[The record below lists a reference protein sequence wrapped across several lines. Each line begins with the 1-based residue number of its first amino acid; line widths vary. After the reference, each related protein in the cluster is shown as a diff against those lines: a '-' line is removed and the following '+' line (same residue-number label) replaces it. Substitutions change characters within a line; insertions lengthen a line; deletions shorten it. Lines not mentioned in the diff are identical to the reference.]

1 MRRSDDQS
9 ARQAPA
15 NSGESDDVR
24 AQVEAILDSMRRDD
38 LDTVLRCFTP
48 DVLYKGGTCVMYP
61 AVMQRQGRDGLAQA
75 LRAIHVEYEI
85 LETSLEQ
92 VVVEGEQAAALRIS
106 RLRHRG
112 TGRTGIVHTWN
123 FLRFRD
129 GLICEFSEF
138 PDTAAF
144 VDLNRD

>member
-1 MRRSDDQS
+1 MQGNERLPGGSTAERTE
-9 ARQAPA
+9 R
-15 NSGESDDVR
+15 ETIV
-24 AQVEAILDSMRRDD
+24 AQVETVLDSMQRGD
-38 LDTVLRCFTP
+38 LATTVKCFAP
-48 DVLYKGGTCVMYP
+48 DVIYRGGTCVMYP
-61 AVMQRQGRDGLAQA
+61 ASMQGQGREGLAHT

-85 LETSLEQ
+85 LETTLLQ
-92 VVVEGEQAAALRIS
+92 LVIDGDRAGALRVS

-129 GLICEFSEF
+129 GLISEFSEF

-144 VDLNRD
+144 AHINRD

>member
-1 MRRSDDQS
+1 MGRSDKHS
-9 ARQAPA
+9 AHQAPA
-15 NSGESDDVR
+15 GAGENDKVR
-24 AQVEAILDSMRRDD
+24 AQLETILDSMRRDD
-38 LDTVLRCFTP
+38 LDAVLRCFAP
-48 DVLYKGGTCVMYP
+48 DVLYMGGTSVLY
-61 AVMQRQGRDGLAQA
+61 AAMQRQGRDGLAQA

-92 VVVEGEQAAALRIS
+92 LVVEGDQAAVLRIS

-112 TGRTGIVHTWN
+112 TGRTAIVPTWN

-129 GLICEFSEF
+129 GLISEFSEF

-144 VDLNRD
+144 ADLNRD